1 MFEIEL
7 ADDGIVTVIGRLD
20 AAQAV
25 KAQTF
30 LDKVDGQCVLDLAK
44 LEYIS
49 SAGLGV
55 LLKTHKRLMGS
66 GSGIKLINVS
76 HHIHDIFRYSGF
88 DKLFEIV
95 PAGNMTTRF
104 QCGMKIII
112 QNPTNLF
119 RPRM

>member
-7 ADDGIVTVIGRLD
+7 ADDGTVVVEGRLD

-30 LDKVDGQCVLDLAK
+30 LDQVDGQCVLDIAK
-44 LEYIS
+44 LEYVS

-55 LLKTHKRLMGS
+55 LLKTHKRLMGA

-95 PAGNMTTRF
+95 PAGN
-104 QCGMKIII
+104 
-112 QNPTNLF
+112 
-119 RPRM
+119 

>member
-1 MFEIEL
+1 MFEIEFG
-7 ADDGIVTVIGRLD
+7 DDDTVAVEGRLD

-25 KAQTF
+25 RAQAF
-30 LDKVDGQCVLDLAK
+30 LDQVAGRCVLDRAK
-44 LEYIS
+44 LEYVS

-55 LLKTHKRLMGS
+55 LLKTHKRLMGV

-95 PAGNMTTRF
+95 PAGN
-104 QCGMKIII
+104 
-112 QNPTNLF
+112 
-119 RPRM
+119 

>member
-1 MFEIEL
+1 MFEIEIN
-7 ADDGIVTVIGRLD
+7 DDETVMVEGRLD

-25 KAQTF
+25 KAQEF
-30 LDKVDGQCVLDLAK
+30 LDRIAGQCVLDLGK

-55 LLKTHKRLMGS
+55 LLKTHKRLMGV
-66 GSGIKLINVS
+66 GSGIKLINVN

-95 PAGNMTTRF
+95 PAGD
-104 QCGMKIII
+104 
-112 QNPTNLF
+112 
-119 RPRM
+119 

>member
-1 MFEIEL
+1 MFELSI
-7 ADDGIVTVIGRLD
+7 ADDGTVVVEGRLD

-30 LDKVDGQCVLDLAK
+30 LDKIQGQCVLDMAK

-66 GSGIKLINVS
+66 GKGVKLINVN
-76 HHIHDIFRYSGF
+76 HHINDIFRYSGF
-88 DKLFEIV
+88 DKLFEIT
-95 PAGNMTTRF
+95 PGG
-104 QCGMKIII
+104 Q
-112 QNPTNLF
+112 
-119 RPRM
+119 

>member
-1 MFEIEL
+1 MFEIKFGDENDIL
-7 ADDGIVTVIGRLD
+7 LDGRLD

-30 LDKVDGQCVLDLAK
+30 LDQVDGACVLDLSK
-44 LEYIS
+44 LEYVS

-55 LLKTHKRLMGS
+55 LLKTHKRLMGA
-66 GSGIKLINVS
+66 GSGLKLINVN

-95 PAGNMTTRF
+95 PASE
-104 QCGMKIII
+104 
-112 QNPTNLF
+112 
-119 RPRM
+119 

>member
-1 MFEIEL
+1 MFEIEFAEGDSIL
-7 ADDGIVTVIGRLD
+7 VEGRLD
-20 AAQAV
+20 AAQAI

-30 LDKVDGQCVLDLAK
+30 LDGVDGQCILDLGK

-55 LLKTHKRLMGS
+55 LLKTHKRLMAS
-66 GSGIKLINVS
+66 GNGIKLVNVN

-95 PAGNMTTRF
+95 PAAD
-104 QCGMKIII
+104 
-112 QNPTNLF
+112 
-119 RPRM
+119 